1 MSSYT
6 IERKEMY
13 SEILFLEDITLDI
26 SQIMKEEI
34 KAILA
39 EEDIRYLAVNLEK
52 VEFMD
57 SSGLGLLISL
67 FKEVTEKK
75 GKIVF
80 YGLGEYVVKL
90 VNLVKLDSIFT
101 IVSSEAEAKKA
112 LTAHE

>member
-6 IERKEMY
+6 IDRKEMY

-67 FKEVTEKK
+67 FKEVTEKRENRFLWF
-75 GKIVF
+75 GRICR
-80 YGLGEYVVKL
+80 
-90 VNLVKLDSIFT
+90 
-101 IVSSEAEAKKA
+101 KA
-112 LTAHE
+112 S